1 MMKRVM
7 MVLCV
12 LLVVVAMVMVPV
24 VAVAQGTPDTAAP
37 TVAKGFGAVVWDF
50 LNSAPGIAI
59 LAGVLL
65 YVLNRLYAKRP
76 LWEQFEGVIINA
88 VKTAEK
94 AIPDDTPNK
103 AAARLDSALKLVI
116 ATYEEYQKRKATEAE
131 VLALKNGISIVHD
144 KLDAAGT
151 L

>member
-1 MMKRVM
+1 MKRAMKV
-7 MVLCV
+7 VLAMEV
-12 LLVVVAMVMVPV
+12 FLVVALFP
-24 VAVAQGTPDTAAP
+24 AVALAQDAATPAP
-37 TVAKGFGAVVWDF
+37 AKGFGVVVWDF
-50 LNSAPGIAI
+50 LNSAPGVAI

-65 YVLNRLYAKRP
+65 YVLNRVYAKKP
-76 LWEQFEGVIINA
+76 LWEQYEGVIINA

-94 AIPDDTPNK
+94 AIPDDAPNK
-103 AAARLDSALKLVI
+103 SAARLDAALKLVV
-116 ATYEEYQKRKATEAE
+116 ATYEEYARRKATDSE

>member
-1 MMKRVM
+1 MFPAA
-7 MVLCV
+7 
-12 LLVVVAMVMVPV
+12 AM
-24 VAVAQGTPDTAAP
+24 AQDAAAP
-37 TVAKGFGAVVWDF
+37 APAKGFGTVVWDF

-59 LAGVLL
+59 LAGLLL
-65 YVLNRLYAKRP
+65 YVLNRIYAKTP
-76 LWEQFEGVIINA
+76 LWEKYEGVIIDA

-103 AAARLDSALKLVI
+103 SAARLDAALKLVLGV
-116 ATYEEYQKRKATEAE
+116 YEEYARRKATDAE

-144 KLDAAGT
+144 NLDAAGT